1 MPPSTLS
8 ADEKL
13 LLNMSSRLVEESEV
27 VVVGVSSIASSGRAN
42 DVVVGVGDTATTCR
56 EWNSRKNDTARSY
69 SCCCCSLVTEV
80 AEEEDDAD
88 DDMVTLPRFFVCIT
102 MVV

>member
-1 MPPSTLS
+1 M
-8 ADEKL
+8 
-13 LLNMSSRLVEESEV
+13 
-27 VVVGVSSIASSGRAN
+27 GVSSMASSGRAN

-80 AEEEDDAD
+80 AEEDDDDD

-102 MVV
+102 MVVLMLCLDVYDSADSLSTDRM

>member
-1 MPPSTLS
+1 M
-8 ADEKL
+8 
-13 LLNMSSRLVEESEV
+13 
-27 VVVGVSSIASSGRAN
+27 GVSSIASSGRAN

-69 SCCCCSLVTEV
+69 SCCCCSLVAEV
-80 AEEEDDAD
+80 AEEEDDDDDD

-102 MVV
+102 IVVYLLILCLDVDDSLILLVLSR